1 MGRRITVFDFV
12 SAKERKR
19 REEEFFRQSFPLGEA
34 QKEKEKELLQA
45 LFPGK
50 SKQSVLYNMLTIK
63 DAIRE
68 EDDLPSAVAYWKG
81 EVPTQ
86 DLTPEEQELMIRY
99 TLKSIRTQSL
109 EQYPDAEHVT
119 EWLQEEDLRS
129 E

>member
-34 QKEKEKELLQA
+34 QKEKERELLQA

-50 SKQSVLYNMLTIK
+50 SKQSVLYNMLTLK

-68 EDDLPSAVAYWKG
+68 EDDLPSAIAYWKG

-99 TLKSIRTQSL
+99 TL
-109 EQYPDAEHVT
+109 
-119 EWLQEEDLRS
+119 
-129 E
+129 